1 MSQAICVRC
10 GGEVDGTAYVDTRCT
25 DRARAQLA
33 EIADMVGAARDI
45 ATGQARHSG
54 SGGGSGKPGSRLP
67 LDLAATAK
75 LDGVTAALGSWLR
88 LVVAER
94 GTDTADVSHWG
105 DPIEGI
111 AVKLGNHMEWLRHQR
126 FADEFLTDVEAA
138 ARVVRGL
145 ARGRAE
151 QRYLGP
157 CGAEGTWPG
166 GCPAMCACH
175 DGPGRRCDELLN
187 CTTVGCA
194 HRGEW
199 AGTCE
204 GDVYAI
210 VHSDGTTARSGRCK
224 TCEAEVETS
233 ERRVWLDAEVRQYAY
248 RAAQIADAYGL
259 SDDTIRS
266 WASRGKLPSYWVTD
280 AGLTVPWTDPEIDPD
295 LKGAERAA
303 REAEVAIE
311 LKARGPR
318 VHYVGDVLDLAAA
331 AAAWRE
337 SERAKR
343 ARRAAAKAAESEEAA

>member
-1 MSQAICVRC
+1 MTTECVRC

-54 SGGGSGKPGSRLP
+54 SGGGTGKPGSRLP

-157 CGAEGTWPG
+157 CGAETPFDLHGLDVT
-166 GCPAMCACH
+166 A
-175 DGPGRRCDELLN
+175 
-187 CTTVGCA
+187 
-194 HRGEW
+194 
-199 AGTCE
+199 TCE

-210 VHSDGTTARSGRCK
+210 VHSDGTTARTGRCK

>member
-157 CGAEGTWPG
+157 CGALWWHSRA
-166 GCPAMCACH
+166 CHAMPDAHVLRCECWCH
-175 DGPGRRCDELLN
+175 DGIAEMRPCD
-187 CTTVGCA
+187 
-194 HRGEW
+194 
-199 AGTCE
+199 

-210 VHSDGTTARSGRCK
+210 VHSDGTTARTGRCK

-280 AGLTVPWTDPEIDPD
+280 AGLTVPWTDPEIGPD